1 MNICSGMHTHSC
13 VYLHVRGHKT
23 EIRMEWIMKLL
34 LTLFTYDPV
43 SITQM
48 DTTLSY

>member
-1 MNICSGMHTHSC
+1 MHVILPCTRAD
-13 VYLHVRGHKT
+13 VRIHET
-23 EIRMEWIMKLL
+23 EIRVEWIMKQL
-34 LTLFTYDPV
+34 LTLFTYDPL